1 MQRIKFFIFI
11 PIHYLYGIPYLGLV
25 YLVGLFNRKLRIKM
39 AYGYNRLTAW
49 WLYWAA
55 GAKFEVEGIENLY
68 QDTNVLYVSNHRSML
83 DIPLMMRYMKEPI
96 LFIGKDSIKKW
107 PFIGWWLHAMDG
119 LFLNRTS
126 PKEGLKTIL
135 VAIDRI
141 KQGESCIIYPEGTR
155 SKTKDMLPFKPGSF
169 KLATKPNI
177 PIVPMAVLGTADVFE
192 NNKVNLKPETVY
204 LKVGQPIILD
214 ELDPEDKKN
223 ISKYTQTIIGH
234 MYQEL
239 LDKQAAAKEQTK

>member
-1 MQRIKFFIFI
+1 MQRLKFFIFI

-25 YLVGLFNRKLRIKM
+25 YLIGLFNHPLRVKM

-49 WLYWAA
+49 WLFLAA
-55 GAKFEVEGIENLY
+55 GAKFDVEGIDNLY

-83 DIPLMMRYMKEPI
+83 DIPLVMKYVKEPMI
-96 LFIGKDSIKKW
+96 FIGKDSIKKW
-107 PFIGWWLHAMDG
+107 PFIGWWLAAMDG

-135 VAIDRI
+135 HAIDRI

-155 SKTKDMLPFKPGSF
+155 SRTKEMLPFKPGSF

-192 NNKVNLKPETVY
+192 NNKVNLKSETVY
-204 LKVGQPIILD
+204 LKVGKPIILD
-214 ELDPEDKKN
+214 QLDPEDKKN
-223 ISKYTQTIIGH
+223 ISKYVQNIIQE
-234 MYQEL
+234 MYEEL
-239 LDKQAAAKEQTK
+239 LAKQAKDKI